1 MNKIKRLL
9 IALLFVALP
18 LSLVGCYEPDLE
30 YKPVEVGQ
38 LQTPKKAEYGS
49 AEFRQ
54 EYKEIERYE
63 ETVELDVAVC
73 EFPLEPGVASDTTY
87 KNQSFNEVALEKLN
101 IKLNYVVHT
110 NSSFYEDKL
119 NQYFLSDMPDM
130 FYITNP
136 QMYTT
141 LKDGGKLADLTESF
155 WYLNDELQENY
166 LEHFPE
172 LLPACMENGK
182 LYSLPTITNT
192 YQTAQRLYIRKD
204 WLDIVGMDAPT
215 TMEEFYQVGKA
226 FADHKEEIA
235 EATGIAVNTVKPF
248 TMNKEITWSGSYSI
262 EGFLNCYGTSIDAY
276 FEGDD
281 GELYFS
287 NTSQEMKN
295 ALAMLRKMYAEGI
308 LDKDFTNQTAEKIQ
322 GHIKAGFVGMIFGEW
337 WLAKDVLDD
346 CVNNIE
352 GSDWIWVDIP
362 SAEGV
367 DAKPIVKSVNIS
379 GYNVVSSTC
388 EHPEAVARLINLF
401 YDMYYSDDAT
411 ERYEGKNLPSNR
423 FYYQFVPIKLW
434 DGIASIREYE
444 RVQAVFDNLLELDFN
459 PALYVD
465 ADEYAKNGI
474 LQTVSSI
481 TDDDY
486 LVNKLGDNE
495 YTIIHRDVIAAIN
508 ANSQVKAEFSKLK
521 TREKT
526 LHFVD
531 GYPYFYAYS
540 SGKKLNDMS
549 AGEKR
554 GWGIY
559 HEMIDPTG
567 GYSYVVE
574 LTKKTK
580 EAKYNRFYG
589 APLEIMKENSSY
601 VTKQTNIIFTKII
614 NGTISLDGFESEYI
628 PKVAPKQDPIMPE
641 VNKWYKSHNID
652 YDHVYALINKQ
663 AS

>member
-9 IALLFVALP
+9 IALLFVTLP
-18 LSLVGCYEPDLE
+18 LFMVGCYEPDLE
-30 YKPVEVGQ
+30 YKPVDVGQ
-38 LQTPKKAEYGS
+38 LQAPKKAELGS
-49 AEFRQ
+49 DEYRQ
-54 EYKEIERYE
+54 EYKEIEKYDE
-63 ETVELDVAVC
+63 VVEIDVALC
-73 EFPLEPGVASDTTY
+73 EFPLEPGVDSETTP

-101 IKLNYVVHT
+101 IKINYVVTT
-110 NSSFYEDKL
+110 NSAFYEQKL
-119 NQYFLSDMPDM
+119 NNYFTSGRMPDM

-136 QMYTT
+136 EMYTK
-141 LKDGGKLADLTESF
+141 LMEGGKLADLTETF

-166 LEHFPE
+166 LQHFPE
-172 LLPACMENGK
+172 LLPECMREGN

-192 YQTAQRLYIRKD
+192 YQSAQRLYIRKD

-226 FADHKEEIA
+226 FAEHKEEIA
-235 EATGIAVNTVKPF
+235 AATGIAVNTVKPF
-248 TMNKEITWSGSYSI
+248 TMNKEVTWAGSYSI
-262 EGFLNCYGTSIDAY
+262 EGFLNCFGTSVDAY

-281 GELYFS
+281 GQLYFS

-295 ALAMLRKMYAEGI
+295 ALAMLRKMYDEGI
-308 LDKDFTNQTAEKIQ
+308 LDKDFINQTAEKIQ
-322 GHIKAGFVGMIFGEW
+322 GHIKAGFVGMVFGEW
-337 WLAKDVLDD
+337 WMAKDVLDD
-346 CVNNIE
+346 CVSNID
-352 GSDWIWVDIP
+352 GADWVWVDIP

-367 DAKPIVKSVNIS
+367 DAKPIVESVNIS

-388 EHPEAVARLINLF
+388 EHPEAAARLINLF

-411 ERYEGKNLPSNR
+411 ERYEGRNLPSNK

-444 RVQAVFDNLLELDFN
+444 RVQEVFDNLLELDFN

-465 ADEYAKNGI
+465 EAEYAKNGI

-486 LVNKLGDNE
+486 LVNKLGETE

-508 ANSQVKAEFSKLK
+508 ANSKVRAEFSKLK

-540 SGKKLNDMS
+540 NGKQLNEMS
-549 AGEKR
+549 TGEKR

-567 GYSYVVE
+567 GYAYVVE
-574 LTKKTK
+574 LTKKVK
-580 EAKYNRFYG
+580 EAKYDCFYG
-589 APLEIMKENSSY
+589 ATLTVMKENSDSI
-601 VTKQTNIIFTKII
+601 TRNTNIMFTKII
-614 NGTISLDGFESEYI
+614 VGQMTIEEFDSVYVAEIKS
-628 PKVAPKQDPIMPE
+628 KVDSIIPE
-641 VNKWYKSHNID
+641 VNKWYKTHNID
-652 YDHVYALINKQ
+652 YNHVYALINK
-663 AS
+663 